1 MEKVPKSK
9 KVFVIIRNV
18 FLTILILLVLFIVG
32 IFVFDKICDAQE
44 WDKLKEAGYV
54 NTVSVGSH
62 NLNVCIKG
70 NTNASCTVV
79 SVAGLKSMAN
89 VIDMENVTDK
99 LRDKFKDKYCF
110 AFVDRSGYGLS
121 DDTHEEQTVEQVV
134 SDYRTALKN
143 SGVKAPYI
151 LAAHSFGG
159 VYSSFWQQKYP
170 DEIKAVIYFD
180 PTQIGNLNNSDEEM
194 KNRHANF
201 GMNMNVIFSKL
212 GADRPFFNS
221 SEYTVDL
228 KTPKQKEYAD
238 MMWHRC
244 PMTWAACSEENNYYE
259 NVRKT
264 TEALVPNKIP
274 KLYIDAQAYTLE
286 DVREKVAYSKMIA
299 QQSGSDMSE
308 LLILEESIDE
318 HFVDGMKMFFEYDIK
333 PYIDKLGNVTYVNI
347 PGHHYIFKHKP
358 DEVAKVT
365 GDFLEKIK

>member
-1 MEKVPKSK
+1 
-9 KVFVIIRNV
+9 
-18 FLTILILLVLFIVG
+18 
-32 IFVFDKICDAQE
+32 
-44 WDKLKEAGYV
+44 
-54 NTVSVGSH
+54 
-62 NLNVCIKG
+62 
-70 NTNASCTVV
+70 
-79 SVAGLKSMAN
+79 
-89 VIDMENVTDK
+89 
-99 LRDKFKDKYCF
+99 
-110 AFVDRSGYGLS
+110 
-121 DDTHEEQTVEQVV
+121 
-134 SDYRTALKN
+134 
-143 SGVKAPYI
+143 
-151 LAAHSFGG
+151 
-159 VYSSFWQQKYP
+159 
-170 DEIKAVIYFD
+170 
-180 PTQIGNLNNSDEEM
+180 
-194 KNRHANF
+194 
-201 GMNMNVIFSKL
+201 MNVIFSKL